1 VKLRFTSKE
10 KELLVKE
17 LTERLKDVVYM
28 TAEEHV
34 RGLISYLDKED
45 VEWRGNDR
53 VTIEFNVEMS
63 IYDLL
68 QIIGRK
74 RRKEAGRI

>member
-1 VKLRFTSKE
+1 MVKLRFTSKE

-17 LTERLKDVVYM
+17 LTERLKDVAYM
-28 TAEEHV
+28 TAEEHA
-34 RGLISYLDKED
+34 RNLISSLEKLNED
-45 VEWRGNDR
+45 LSGNDL
-53 VTIEFNVEMS
+53 VTFEFNVEMS

-74 RRKEAGRI
+74 RRKVKE